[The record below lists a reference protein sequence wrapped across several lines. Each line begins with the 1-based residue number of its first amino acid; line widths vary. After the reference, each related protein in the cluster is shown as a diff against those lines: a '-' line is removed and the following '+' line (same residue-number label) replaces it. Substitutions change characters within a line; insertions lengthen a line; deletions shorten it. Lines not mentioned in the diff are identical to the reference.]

1 MIMTHPEKNIYDLT
15 MNAVT
20 KDTTIDEVI
29 KSLPSDK
36 QEMALVWF
44 GFMHQRQAL
53 INKMDEADKKNYLAD
68 GVAVN
73 KELEEQGIKIK
84 AGVAEADKIM
94 ETEDIFNLLNMP
106 SVSSPALM
114 LVISRMDKIIKG
126 NQQIPSK
133 AKQQQTED
141 KWQPYRGKYDELL
154 MEGMKSS
161 LALYKIDNM
170 IKLAIRDYPETTPF
184 KKRPNRTTLHRQ
196 LVVQRK

>member
-1 MIMTHPEKNIYDLT
+1 MKRPEKNVYDLT
-15 MNAVT
+15 MNAET
-20 KDTTIDEVI
+20 RDTTIVEAI
-29 KSLPSDK
+29 KSLPLDT

-73 KELEEQGIKIK
+73 KELEEQGMKIK

-94 ETEDIFNLLNMP
+94 ETEGIFNLLNMP
-106 SVSSPALM
+106 PVSSPALM

-133 AKQQQTED
+133 AKQQQTLD
-141 KWQPYRGKYDELL
+141 KWQPYKDKYNELVNG
-154 MEGMKSS
+154 GMKSS
-161 LALYKIDNM
+161 EALYKIGN
-170 IKLAIRDYPETTPF
+170 IIELAIRDYPETTPF
-184 KKRPNRTTLHRQ
+184 TKRPDRTTLYRQ
-196 LVVQRK
+196 LVTNQK